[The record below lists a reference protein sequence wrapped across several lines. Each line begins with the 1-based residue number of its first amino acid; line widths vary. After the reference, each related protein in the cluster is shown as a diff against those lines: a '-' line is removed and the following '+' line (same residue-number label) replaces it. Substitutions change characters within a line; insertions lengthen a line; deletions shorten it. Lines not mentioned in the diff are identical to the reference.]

1 MKFFKK
7 SIALIAAL
15 SLILSM
21 ATIVSAAETKTI
33 SMNGKELFS
42 ITNVVNS
49 YVDTYEEDGEVF
61 HDEVMECDAP
71 ITITVLSSIPNV
83 DIMDHTYEIQN
94 NNYTD
99 TGYIMPDGCPNEKEF
114 WETGVYRENIAA
126 GTRYT
131 LSEPGTYGIN
141 LFFEDGTSYYACV
154 EIAGERT
161 KDAANFTKAYYQQ
174 RRENA
179 TTTAPVDSANALN
192 GNLITYT
199 NIMGQAGTV
208 KVENQNTGEIIDGDI
223 YSCLIPA
230 TITAAAEL
238 DNFFIFGMAE
248 RVAADG
254 NTIYY
259 PDTPFLADNEAEETF
274 NARNEGGTTPAGTT
288 YTLTGRYGF
297 DTYYLHASKGNEE
310 INVLLRADGTA
321 PININNGKRVESVF
335 IWTEIP
341 SGSVTIDGV
350 YDITYFEGDP
360 IYVIDKDSTVT
371 FCSYLS
377 DYINVYADG
386 NGNSTS
392 LLDSKVCTPIVYETI
407 TYDDNEFWYDEESAM
422 IPTTQVKPGMTV
434 KFNKVGEHWIHF
446 GPGYASRD
454 ERLAIQLDDNSL
466 LGWQYWPTMIFK
478 VIDPHP
484 TATYT
489 ASKVIVNGVET
500 EFEAYNINDNNYFK
514 LRDVAMAING
524 TEKQFSVFWDGN
536 KNAISL
542 ISRGAYTPVGG
553 ELAKG
558 DGTSKASAMTSSV
571 VYKDEKPVN
580 FSAYNINDNNYFK
593 LRDLGEAFNFDVSWD
608 AANNCI
614 IIDTSK
620 GYTAN

>member
-1 MKFFKK
+1 MRIFKK

-15 SLILSM
+15 SLMLSM

-49 YVDTYEEDGEVF
+49 YVDTYEDEGEVF
-61 HDEVMECDAP
+61 HDEVMECNAP
-71 ITITVLSSIPNV
+71 VTITVLSAIPNV

-126 GTRYT
+126 GTTYT

-161 KDAANFTKAYYQQ
+161 KDAANFTKADYRQ
-174 RRENA
+174 RREN
-179 TTTAPVDSANALN
+179 TTTTNAADNTNALN

-199 NIMGQAGTV
+199 NITGQAGTV
-208 KVENQNTGEIIDGDI
+208 KVENQNTGEIIDGDV
-223 YSCLIPA
+223 YSCLIPIKLKA
-230 TITAAAEL
+230 TQEL
-238 DNFFIFGMAE
+238 DNFIVFGMAQKTGANGE
-248 RVAADG
+248 
-254 NTIYY
+254 TIWY
-259 PDTPFLADNEAEETF
+259 PDRPYLADNEDDNGYYERT
-274 NARNEGGTTPAGTT
+274 NGGKTRLETT
-288 YTLTGRYGF
+288 YTLTGSYEM
-297 DTYYLHASKGNEE
+297 YYLHASKGEEE
-310 INVLLRADGTA
+310 INVVLRVDGTA
-321 PININNGKRVESVF
+321 PINVSNGKRTESVF

-341 SGSVTIDGV
+341 SGSVTIEGL
-350 YDITYFEGDP
+350 YDITYFEGEP
-360 IYVIDKDSTVT
+360 IYVVDKDSEIY

-377 DYINVYADG
+377 DTISVYADG
-386 NGNSTS
+386 DGNSTS
-392 LLDSKVCTPIVYETI
+392 LLDSKVCTPTVYETI

-454 ERLAIQLDDNSL
+454 ERLAIQFNDDSL

-478 VIDPHP
+478 VIDPAP
-484 TATYT
+484 TANYT

-558 DGTSKASAMTSSV
+558 DGTSKAAAMTSSV

-580 FSAYNINDNNYFK
+580 FTAYNINGNNYFK
-593 LRDLGEAFNFDVSWD
+593 LRDLGEAFGFDVSWD

-620 GYTAN
+620 GYTAD